1 MTISRAANAS
11 GSSDAVTLHTG
22 GPVIRAAACAT
33 VDAFGVVQGESLKH
47 VWLSSAGAAT
57 TPDPSPGSTTNTGN
71 STAAVYYEVPAGKVA
86 QIRTMLGTIYDNG
99 AASSWADKLGSQA
112 APLGA
117 NEGIRIRTVDT
128 DETTTLQTLIGSA
141 NNNLFLAHIFGHHGC
156 TLDKTNGDTALR
168 LSYALP
174 MPITLT
180 AGQRFEV
187 KPGLAVAYDVGL
199 WSLYLTESDAA

>member
-1 MTISRAANAS
+1 MTISRVANALQ
-11 GSSDAVTLHTG
+11 SSDSITLHTG
-22 GPVIRAAACAT
+22 GAITRAAAVAS
-33 VDAFGVVQGESLKH
+33 VDAFGCVAGESLKH

-57 TPDPSPGSTTNTGN
+57 TPDPTPGSTTNTAA
-71 STAAVYYEVPAGKVA
+71 STTAIYYEVPAGKVA

-112 APLGA
+112 APT
-117 NEGIRIRTVDT
+117 NGIRIRTVDT
-128 DETTTLQTLIGSA
+128 DHTTAIETLIGNA

-168 LSYALP
+168 LSFTLP
-174 MPITLT
+174 TPITLT

-187 KPGLAVAYDVGL
+187 TPLSSVAYDAGL